1 MLKELAPGSLAKIAV
16 RLKISGLVHGVFFR
30 ASMAEVSA
38 ANSVAGWVRNKA
50 DGSVEAFLEGEEAH
64 VRRVLEWAKRGP
76 PRARVDSIRVEK
88 TRVQN
93 VRGFRIEG

>member
-1 MLKELAPGSLAKIAV
+1 MAKIAV
-16 RLKISGLVHGVFFR
+16 RLKIFGLVHGVFFR
-30 ASMAEVSA
+30 ASMVEVA
-38 ANSVAGWVRNKA
+38 ATNSVAGWVRNMP

-64 VRRVLEWAKRGP
+64 VKRMLEWAKRGP

-88 TRVQN
+88 MRTRS